1 MPNWRITAFDRT
13 LARGICTSG
22 IGALPFNASV
32 ALVDDFVLG
41 EEVDVSLRRLPDGSA
56 ASYEVTRIVPTGWRS
71 PFTAPSVSAPGSTN
85 VPGLLKTGDN
95 AYTVEGG
102 ACVCVSGASHHE
114 GDHGA
119 IHGLTRD
126 KLSTLMEA
134 GELTYADSKAKVVEA
149 HREVLKGADDKPCD
163 AGCLEKQIDASLAKS
178 KTGDIQVRRKDG
190 KTSKNY
196 PMPGS
201 GTAK

>member
-71 PFTAPSVSAPGSTN
+71 PFTAPSVSAPGTAIEHFLPD
-85 VPGLLKTGDN
+85 VTGRRAWLTTTDDDVVRIQ
-95 AYTVEGG
+95 VEDDSYRPQR
-102 ACVCVSGASHHE
+102 ALVFA
-114 GDHGA
+114 GA
-119 IHGLTRD
+119 IFVQCPTEIDTIATIHAFAPADVLQLAPELGRHWPAIPANCTVFRIDPQRFGDAAAYVIARSIGL
-126 KLSTLMEA
+126 A
-134 GELTYADSKAKVVEA
+134 
-149 HREVLKGADDKPCD
+149 P
-163 AGCLEKQIDASLAKS
+163 I
-178 KTGDIQVRRKDG
+178 
-190 KTSKNY
+190 
-196 PMPGS
+196 
-201 GTAK
+201 